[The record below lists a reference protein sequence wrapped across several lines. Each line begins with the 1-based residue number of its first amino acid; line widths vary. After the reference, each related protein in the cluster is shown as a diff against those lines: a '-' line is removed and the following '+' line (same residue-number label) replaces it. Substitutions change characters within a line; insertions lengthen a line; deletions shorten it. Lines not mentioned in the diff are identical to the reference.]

1 MHRFDFRSRLFVR
14 RRVVLIP
21 MVSALIAAC
30 VAVVDGWWDRG
41 HFLTGQAA
49 AEALPAEMPAFFRDA
64 AAQLSY
70 LNYEPDRWKESAER
84 KADPA
89 LNGASAPEHYMDME
103 YVPPALLA
111 LPNRFE
117 FMLALARQK
126 KMSGGQS
133 GMLPYRIVELFQTI
147 RINFRLWR
155 NAPDPTTR
163 GWIEQRIVDDA
174 GVLGHYVGDAANP
187 LHTTMHHN
195 GWVGK
200 KNPNKFT
207 TDNTLH
213 ARFEGKFVEAQIT
226 IADVK
231 PSVRADARVIA
242 QPRQEVLRFINESH
256 AQVEPL
262 YRLEQQEKFSEQTKA
277 PTHKTFVVDR
287 LAAGAT
293 FLRDLWWTAYI
304 TSAEPAPQPTPSP
317 SK

>member
-1 MHRFDFRSRLFVR
+1 MPGFDSRSRSHIR
-14 RRVVLIP
+14 RYVVLIQ
-21 MVSALIAAC
+21 MMTAAIAAS

-41 HFLTGQAA
+41 HFITGQAA
-49 AEALPAEMPAFFRDA
+49 AEALPPEMPAFFRDA
-64 AAQLSY
+64 AAQITY

-84 KADPA
+84 KADQA
-89 LNGASAPEHYMDME
+89 LNGASSPEHYMDME
-103 YVPPALLA
+103 YVPAALLA

-117 FMLALARQK
+117 FMLALAKQK
-126 KMSGGQS
+126 KMSGGQT
-133 GMLPYRIVELFQTI
+133 GMLPFRIVELFQTI

-155 NAPDPTTR
+155 NAPNPTTR
-163 GWIEQRIVDDA
+163 GWIEARIIDDA
-174 GVLGHYVGDAANP
+174 GVLGHYVGDASNP

-226 IADVK
+226 VADVR
-231 PSVRADARVIA
+231 PRVRAEARVIA
-242 QPRQEVLRFINESH
+242 QPRQEIVKFINESH

-262 YRLEQQEKFSEQTKA
+262 YRLEQQEKFTETTTA
-277 PTHKTFVVDR
+277 PSHKTFVVDR

-304 TSAEPAPQPTPSP
+304 TSAEPAPQPTTSR
-317 SK
+317 